1 MIDKRMWKNHDLEK
15 SYDVVIIG
23 AGAHG
28 LATAY
33 YLTKLGITN
42 IAVLEQKFIGYGG
55 SGRNTAILRSNY
67 RTEEGI
73 KFYDQSLKLYE
84 NLSLELNYNL
94 MFSQQGHFTL
104 GHSTAAV
111 SGLVTRAENNK
122 ALGID
127 SYMLE
132 PKEIKEMLPEIDISN
147 HPRFPVMGALYHPPG
162 GIIRHDAVVW
172 AYARGADKA
181 GVHIHQLTKV
191 EDIIIEK
198 GKVKGV
204 VTNRGKINCKSLVSV
219 VAGWS
224 SEVCRKVGV
233 KLPLVTHPLQALVTQ
248 GYKPWLHHVVVSGSL
263 HIYLSQTDRG
273 ELVCGNG
280 IDTYPHYG
288 MRSTLG
294 FLESYAAHVLE
305 LFPVLHNV
313 AVQRQWAGL
322 CDMTPD
328 YSPIISSIDEIEGF
342 YVNGGW
348 GTYGF
353 KASPASGYNTAQMI
367 AKGTPE
373 MIQPFR
379 YNRFM
384 ENRLGG
390 EKAAASVGS

>member
-1 MIDKRMWKNHDLEK
+1 MMDKRMWKNHDLEK

-73 KFYDQSLKLYE
+73 KFYDQSVKLYE

-111 SGLVTRAENNK
+111 SGLVTRAANNK

-181 GVHIHQLTKV
+181 GVHIHQLTNV

-204 VTNRGKINCKSLVSV
+204 ATNRGKINCKSLVSV

-233 KLPLVTHPLQALVTQ
+233 KLPIVTHPLQALVTQ

-263 HIYLSQTDRG
+263 HIYLSQTARG

-353 KASPASGYNTAQMI
+353 KASPASGYNTAQMV
-367 AKGTPE
+367 AQGTPE

>member
-1 MIDKRMWKNHDLEK
+1 MDKRMWKNHDLEK

-122 ALGID
+122 ALGIN
-127 SYMLE
+127 SYILE

-204 VTNRGKINCKSLVSV
+204 VTNKGKINCKSLISV

-233 KLPLVTHPLQALVTQ
+233 KLPFVTHPLQALVTQ
-248 GYKPWLHHVVVSGSL
+248 GYKPWLHHVVVSGTL

-353 KASPASGYNTAQMI
+353 KASPASGYNTAQMV
-367 AKGTPE
+367 AEGTPA
-373 MIQPFR
+373 MIKPFR

-384 ENRLGG
+384 ENRLVG

>member
-1 MIDKRMWKNHDLEK
+1 MNKRMWKNHDLEK

-42 IAVLEQKFIGYGG
+42 VAVLEQKFIGYGG

-84 NLSLELNYNL
+84 NLSGDLNYNL

-104 GHSTAAV
+104 GHSTAAM

-122 ALGID
+122 ALGIN
-127 SYMLE
+127 SYILE
-132 PKEIKEMLPEIDISN
+132 PSEIQKMLPEIDISD

-191 EDIIIEK
+191 EDILIEK
-198 GKVKGV
+198 GKVAGV
-204 VTNRGKINCKSLVSV
+204 VTNRGKISCKKLISV
-219 VAGWS
+219 VVGWS
-224 SEVCRKVGV
+224 SEVCRKAGV
-233 KLPLVTHPLQALVTQ
+233 KLPFVTHPLQALVTQ
-248 GYKPWLHHVVVSGSL
+248 SYKPWLHHVVVSGTL

-353 KASPASGYNTAQMI
+353 KASPASGYNTAKMV
-367 AKGTPE
+367 AEGTPE
-373 MIQPFR
+373 MIKPFR

-384 ENRLGG
+384 ENRLVG

>member
-1 MIDKRMWKNHDLEK
+1 MDKRMWKNHDLEK

-84 NLSLELNYNL
+84 NLSGELNYNL

-122 ALGID
+122 ALGIN
-127 SYMLE
+127 SYILE

-233 KLPLVTHPLQALVTQ
+233 KLPIVTHPLQALVTQ

-353 KASPASGYNTAQMI
+353 KASPASGYNTAQMV
-367 AKGTPE
+367 AEGTPE
-373 MIQPFR
+373 MIKPFR

-384 ENRLGG
+384 ENRLVG

>member
-1 MIDKRMWKNHDLEK
+1 MDKRMWKNHDLEK

-198 GKVKGV
+198 GKVRGV

-233 KLPLVTHPLQALVTQ
+233 KLPIVTHPLQALVTQ

-353 KASPASGYNTAQMI
+353 KASPASGYNTAQMV
-367 AKGTPE
+367 AQGTPE

>member
-1 MIDKRMWKNHDLEK
+1 MDKRMWKNHDLEK

-84 NLSLELNYNL
+84 NLSGELNYNL

-104 GHSTAAV
+104 GHSTASV

-122 ALGID
+122 ALGIN
-127 SYMLE
+127 SYILE

-248 GYKPWLHHVVVSGSL
+248 GYKPWLHHVVVSGTL

-353 KASPASGYNTAQMI
+353 KASPASGYNTAQMV
-367 AKGTPE
+367 AEGTPE
-373 MIQPFR
+373 MIKPFR

-384 ENRLGG
+384 ENRLVG

>member
-1 MIDKRMWKNHDLEK
+1 MGKRMWKNHDLKK

-233 KLPLVTHPLQALVTQ
+233 KLPIVTHPLQALVTQ

-353 KASPASGYNTAQMI
+353 KASPASGYNTAQMV
-367 AKGTPE
+367 AQGTPE

>member
-1 MIDKRMWKNHDLEK
+1 MDKRMWKNHDLEK

-84 NLSLELNYNL
+84 NLSVELNYNL

-233 KLPLVTHPLQALVTQ
+233 KLPIVTHPLQALVTQ

-353 KASPASGYNTAQMI
+353 KASPASGYNTAQMV
-367 AKGTPE
+367 AQGTPE

>member
-1 MIDKRMWKNHDLEK
+1 MDKRMWKNHDLEK

-233 KLPLVTHPLQALVTQ
+233 KLPIVTHPLQALVTQ

-263 HIYLSQTDRG
+263 HIYLSPTDRG
-273 ELVCGNG
+273 DLVCGNG

-353 KASPASGYNTAQMI
+353 KASPASGYNTAQMV
-367 AKGTPE
+367 AQGTPE

>member
-1 MIDKRMWKNHDLEK
+1 MWKTHDLEK

-42 IAVLEQKFIGYGG
+42 VAVLEQKFIGYGG

-84 NLSLELNYNL
+84 NLAGELNYNL

-104 GHSTAAV
+104 GHSTGAM

-122 ALGID
+122 ALGIN
-127 SYMLE
+127 SYILE
-132 PKEIKEMLPEIDISN
+132 PSEIQKMLPEIDISD

-162 GIIRHDAVVW
+162 GIIRHDAVIW

-191 EDIIIEK
+191 EDILIEK
-198 GKVKGV
+198 GKVAGV
-204 VTNRGKINCKSLVSV
+204 VTNRGKISCKKLISI
-219 VAGWS
+219 VAGCS
-224 SEVCRKVGV
+224 SEVCRKAGV
-233 KLPLVTHPLQALVTQ
+233 KLPFVTHPLQALVTQ
-248 GYKPWLHHVVVSGSL
+248 SYKPWLHHVVVSGTL

-353 KASPASGYNTAQMI
+353 KASPASGYNTAKMV
-367 AKGTPE
+367 AEGTPE
-373 MIQPFR
+373 MIKPFR

-384 ENRLGG
+384 ENRLVG

>member
-1 MIDKRMWKNHDLEK
+1 MDKRMWKNHDLEK

-233 KLPLVTHPLQALVTQ
+233 KLPIVTHPLQALVTQ
-248 GYKPWLHHVVVSGSL
+248 GYKPWLHHVVVSGTL

-353 KASPASGYNTAQMI
+353 KASPASGYNTAQMV
-367 AKGTPE
+367 AQGTPE

>member
-1 MIDKRMWKNHDLEK
+1 MWKNHDLEK

-28 LATAY
+28 LTTAY

-84 NLSLELNYNL
+84 NLSGELNYNL

-104 GHSTAAV
+104 GHSTASV

-122 ALGID
+122 ALGIN
-127 SYMLE
+127 SYILE

-204 VTNRGKINCKSLVSV
+204 VTNRGKINCKSLISV

-248 GYKPWLHHVVVSGSL
+248 GYKPWLHHVVVSGTL

-353 KASPASGYNTAQMI
+353 KASPASGYNTAQMV
-367 AKGTPE
+367 AEGTPE
-373 MIQPFR
+373 MIKPFR

-384 ENRLGG
+384 ENRLVG

>member
-1 MIDKRMWKNHDLEK
+1 MDKRMWKNHDLEK

-122 ALGID
+122 ALGIN
-127 SYMLE
+127 SYILE

-233 KLPLVTHPLQALVTQ
+233 KLPIVTHPLQALVTQ

-353 KASPASGYNTAQMI
+353 KASPASGYNTAQMV
-367 AKGTPE
+367 AQGTPE

>member
-1 MIDKRMWKNHDLEK
+1 MDKRMWKNHDLEK

-42 IAVLEQKFIGYGG
+42 VAVLEQKFIGYGG

-84 NLSLELNYNL
+84 NLAGELNYNL

-122 ALGID
+122 ALGIN
-127 SYMLE
+127 SYILE

-191 EDIIIEK
+191 EDILIEK

-233 KLPLVTHPLQALVTQ
+233 KLPIVTHPLQALVTQ

-353 KASPASGYNTAQMI
+353 KASPASGYNTAQMV
-367 AKGTPE
+367 AQGTPE